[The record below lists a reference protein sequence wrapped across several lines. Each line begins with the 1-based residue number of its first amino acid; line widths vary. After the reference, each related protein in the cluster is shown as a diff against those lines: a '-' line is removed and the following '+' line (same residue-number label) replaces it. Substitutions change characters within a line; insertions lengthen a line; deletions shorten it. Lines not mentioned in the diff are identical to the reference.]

1 MALFPWRLPP
11 FQFLLLVVPF
21 TVLYPFVLFVEFDIC
36 FDFQFGFCYSLLC
49 ICLINEFLLQPCLLY
64 PSESV
69 LSVFISF
76 HSLLVTVIIGLF
88 FLSCLYSVACC
99 LLLLAFDSLDE
110 QEQNYVSLYR
120 HTRYNIV
127 TLVPK
132 RNGCERVEK
141 IFLSNV
147 DTKAIIRNIQPCKP
161 CKYFN
166 KKRLHRRH
174 WCMGMRYFAVNI
186 TIAVIAC
193 ATAIALQP
201 ANKKLAFRWML
212 APNCCRVIILAERER
227 ERERKKARRSLY
239 LSTCITIQFKKD
251 EHFRHTHKQ
260 TKNNVLDYGIIGKYA
275 HIHPYPKRMFFISW
289 WTNTERE
296 RDAEKL
302 EINTHT
308 KKLKR
313 KRDVKSMKRSIRNVT
328 RKCNEQMPDTPL
340 DYSTL
345 WIPASKYRPY
355 TKKRNNL
362 MQFQSLNWF
371 ENQALN

>member
-36 FDFQFGFCYSLLC
+36 FDFQFGFCYSLWC

-174 WCMGMRYFAVNI
+174 
-186 TIAVIAC
+186 
-193 ATAIALQP
+193 
-201 ANKKLAFRWML
+201 
-212 APNCCRVIILAERER
+212 
-227 ERERKKARRSLY
+227 
-239 LSTCITIQFKKD
+239 
-251 EHFRHTHKQ
+251 
-260 TKNNVLDYGIIGKYA
+260 
-275 HIHPYPKRMFFISW
+275 
-289 WTNTERE
+289 
-296 RDAEKL
+296 
-302 EINTHT
+302 
-308 KKLKR
+308 
-313 KRDVKSMKRSIRNVT
+313 
-328 RKCNEQMPDTPL
+328 
-340 DYSTL
+340 
-345 WIPASKYRPY
+345 
-355 TKKRNNL
+355 
-362 MQFQSLNWF
+362 
-371 ENQALN
+371 